1 MRKKIIA
8 YTPNQIRVKSN
19 RFLLLSFYSNCL
31 YLDSSDDEISNDGLS
46 SDRLVDPSQKV
57 IQMILEF

>member
-1 MRKKIIA
+1 M
-8 YTPNQIRVKSN
+8 N
-19 RFLLLSFYSNCL
+19 FFFYSICL

-57 IQMILEF
+57 IQMIAEFKI